1 MKVLV
6 TGGSGRLG
14 QAVVSHL
21 HSLGHEVVSVDR
33 RPEHSFPATIRQIH
47 ADLSTPGEAWSII
60 SSERPEAVI
69 HLAAIAIPFSAAES
83 EIYRTNV
90 ITTFSV
96 LEAATGCG
104 VQMVLTATSPTA
116 IGYGAPGGWK
126 PDYLPIDE
134 AHPLYPWNAY
144 AQSKATMEDIVRLFV
159 RSHGKTTRCHA
170 FRPCYLI
177 SPEEWA
183 GEPTQLGHTVLER
196 LDDPSLAAV
205 SIFNYV
211 DVRDAASFVAAWL
224 TAAPELPNGEVFF
237 VGADDALSREPLNTL
252 VPKFFPGTESLAAGL
267 TGHSPAFSSE
277 KAKALTGW
285 APKHSWRSE
294 MKGEKE

>member
-14 QAVVSHL
+14 RAVVSHL
-21 HSLGHEVVSVDR
+21 LDSGHEVVSVDR
-33 RPEHSFPATIRQIH
+33 RPEPSFPAALRQIH
-47 ADLSTPGEAWSII
+47 ADLSAPGEAWSII
-60 SSERPEAVI
+60 SSQRPDAVI

-90 ITTFSV
+90 MTTFSV

-104 VQMVLTATSPTA
+104 VKLVLTATSPTPV
-116 IGYGAPGGWK
+116 GYGAPGGWK

-134 AHPLYPWNAY
+134 DHPLYPWNAY
-144 AQSKATMEDIVRLFV
+144 AQSKATMEDLVRLFV
-159 RSHGKTTRCHA
+159 RSHGETSHCHA

-177 SPEEWA
+177 SPEEWE

-211 DVRDAASFVAAWL
+211 DVRDAASFVEAWL
-224 TAAPELPNGEVFF
+224 AAAPELPNGEIFF
-237 VGADDALSREPLNTL
+237 VGADDAFSREPLNTL
-252 VPKFFPGTESLAAGL
+252 VPKHFPGTEVLAAGL
-267 TGHSPAFSSE
+267 TGSSPAFSSE
-277 KAKALTGW
+277 KAKSMTGW

-294 MKGEKE
+294 MKGENA